1 MRSRNACFPPS
12 LAAASIVLLLASGL
26 AACSKNPNGAGEGQG
41 LGEEQPPA
49 PVTVVKV
56 NREDVRVEADY
67 SARLYGAREAE
78 VRAQVSGI
86 LEARLYQEGTVV
98 EKDAALFRIDPAPYQ
113 IAVQRAEAE
122 VADAQAALN
131 QARREWAR
139 IEGLFAQRVV
149 SESDRDRALSNQE
162 LAEARLAVSEASV
175 AQARLELSYTT
186 VRAPVAGVT
195 GLEAVTPG
203 NLVSH
208 GDLLT
213 TVTQLDP
220 IQARFAMPGEEAAAR
235 RALAVG
241 ASDDVLAA
249 HLLST
254 GSERYQHTGEVDY
267 TASTVDAR
275 TGNVIM
281 RAVFSNPEQRLMP
294 GSLAR
299 VRLATRQL
307 NGVFL
312 VDPTAVS
319 QGPSGPVLFVVGDD
333 DTARERQVRLGPL
346 IDGKQVVLEGLEE
359 GERAVVNGQVALRD
373 GVAVA
378 PKTRGE
384 PAD

>member
-1 MRSRNACFPPS
+1 MRRRHSFLFAS
-12 LAAASIVLLLASGL
+12 LAARAIVLLLASGF
-26 AACSKNPNGAGEGQG
+26 AACSQDPNGAGGGEGPGGQ
-41 LGEEQPPA
+41 QPPA
-49 PVTVVKV
+49 PVTVVTV
-56 NREDVRVEADY
+56 SREDVRVEADY
-67 SARLYGAREAE
+67 SARLHGAREAE

-86 LEARLYQEGTVV
+86 LVERLYEEGEVV
-98 EKDAALFRIDPAPYQ
+98 EQDAALFQIDPAPYR

-122 VADAQAALN
+122 LADAQAALN
-131 QARREWAR
+131 QAEREWRR

-149 SESDRDRALSNQE
+149 SESDRDRTLSNRE
-162 LAEARLAVSEASV
+162 LAQARLAVSAASV
-175 AQARLELSYTT
+175 AQVRLELSYTT

-220 IQARFAMPGEEAAAR
+220 IQARFALPGEAAAAR
-235 RALAVG
+235 RALA
-241 ASDDVLAA
+241 ADAAEDVLAA
-249 HLLST
+249 RLLSA
-254 GSERYQHTGEVDY
+254 GGERYEHTGKVDY

-281 RAVFSNPEQRLMP
+281 RAVFSNPGHQLMP

-299 VRLATRQL
+299 VRLATRQFED
-307 NGVFL
+307 VYL

-319 QGPSGPVLFVVGDD
+319 QGPSGPVLFVVDD
-333 DTARERQVRLGPL
+333 DDKARARQVRLGPL
-346 IDGKQVVLEGLEE
+346 IDGKQVVLEGLAD
-359 GERAVVNGQVALRD
+359 GERVVVNGQVALRD
-373 GVAVA
+373 GAAVA

-384 PAD
+384 LAD